1 MKGKIKIAAAS
12 ISKTFDEVDELLR
25 FHLPGT
31 GSPMPGEEALRK
43 IVAQYTLLNNS
54 FSVIHGILN
63 FDTRQYIYLTDNV
76 TYIGGDKTRL
86 MDEGLPYVMELF
98 HPDERPVIAGHILPQ
113 VIQFLGESRNEAMLH
128 RARATFTTRMR
139 IHTGEYRWFIHQL
152 SILDTGQHSTPAPL
166 LALKLM
172 MEIEGIKQNSMLNL
186 VLSLRDEEGMYRTT
200 HEASFP
206 VPVASHTSLSK
217 RELEVLKLIMAGKT
231 SKQIAALLHI
241 SEHTVN
247 NHRKNMRRK
256 KEVSSTPELVLGAT
270 AERLL

>member
-12 ISKTFDEVDELLR
+12 ISKTFDEVDRLLQL
-25 FHLPGT
+25 HLPGT

-43 IVAQYTLLNNS
+43 IIAQYTLLNNS
-54 FSVIHGILN
+54 CSVIHGILN
-63 FDTRQYIYLTDNV
+63 FDTRQYIYLTDNA
-76 TYIGGDKTRL
+76 TYIGGDKARL
-86 MDEGLPYVMELF
+86 MEEGLPYVMELF

-152 SILDTGQHSTPAPL
+152 SILDTDQQSTPL

-172 MEIEGIKQNSMLNL
+172 MEIEGIKHNSILNL

-200 HEASFP
+200 HEASFS
-206 VPVASHTSLSK
+206 VPVASHTSLSR
-217 RELEVLKLIMAGKT
+217 RELEVLKLITAGKT
-231 SKQIAALLHI
+231 SKQIAVLLHI

-256 KEVSSTPELVLGAT
+256 KEVSSTPELVLGAS